1 MYSLLNKPQIRMPE
15 SSAIHIEDNDSF
27 TCFNCT
33 NSKVLIQATIAINI
47 AITVTATVGVYLL
60 WNTDCGK

>member
-1 MYSLLNKPQIRMPE
+1 MYSLLNRPQIRMPDNP
-15 SSAIHIEDNDSF
+15 IHIEDNDSF
-27 TCFNCT
+27 TCFNCAG
-33 NSKVLIQATIAINI
+33 SKILIQATIVVNI